1 MDGSGNSGKRKNSY
15 TPNEGC
21 LVFFKAKTCSAGACH
36 NPGLY
41 TTCGHL
47 IKPRTVFIQSKGEL
61 PNVASSYAADPVT
74 IFSQYP
80 KSPALLS
87 PTKSRFIF
95 PVLTAVQSPSDEVVN
110 DSRRAR
116 YTLHT
121 LAGSD
126 CDNYGTLPS
135 AHYFHHQGTL
145 NPVYKHGQ
153 YRSAFSLAGI
163 KENEI
168 SSGFRG
174 RELAPNTVHDKG
186 IEMIQFPRKESLSER
201 NWGNLAQHRGH
212 RPRFQQ
218 QFDIKQPAGKH
229 LPSTGHRSD
238 SQEVCPKMVEALE
251 DSFSARMGTTFQQR
265 EMKES
270 KKGAPDQLDPVAQKP
285 SDLCEHKNSAFRTS
299 LSRAERKTRSWYQ
312 PHTGMS
318 SDFTKDM
325 ELFNRTE
332 KGISNAA
339 RKKVYLPPIQQPF
352 EASASPFKQRSAT
365 TNEIL
370 GKQTREVRRQSTV
383 LHVQS
388 PLTQHLARG
397 VASNVNQSLGMS
409 ESSESV
415 GSVRQE
421 GAATINPLSEQ
432 RCIAWRQDAT
442 KTMDK
447 ADSHLPTAHRSS
459 MISSLVRSKIG
470 GSRFER
476 QEFKL
481 EAGPRKRREGVC
493 GDSDGVQ
500 GQRAFLRVFQKRF

>member
-1 MDGSGNSGKRKNSY
+1 MDGSRDSGKRKNSY
-15 TPNEGC
+15 RPNEGC
-21 LVFFKAKTCSAGACH
+21 LVFFKAKTCSTGACD
-36 NPGLY
+36 NPSLY

-47 IKPRTVFIQSKGEL
+47 IKPRTVFIQSRGEL
-61 PNVASSYAADPVT
+61 QNVASSYAADPEA

-87 PTKSRFIF
+87 PTKGRFIF
-95 PVLTAVQSPSDEVVN
+95 PVLTAVQPPDEVIN

-121 LAGSD
+121 LVGSD
-126 CDNYGTLPS
+126 CDSYGTPPS

-145 NPVYKHGQ
+145 KPVYKHGKC
-153 YRSAFSLAGI
+153 RSAFSLAGI
-163 KENEI
+163 KENEM

-174 RELAPNTVHDKG
+174 RELAPNIVHDKG

-218 QFDIKQPAGKH
+218 QFDIKQPAEQH

-251 DSFSARMGTTFQQR
+251 DSFSACMGTTFQRR

-270 KKGAPDQLDPVAQKP
+270 KKGAPDQVDPVAQKP
-285 SDLCEHKNSAFRTS
+285 SDFCEHKNSAFRTS

-332 KGISNAA
+332 HGISNTACI
-339 RKKVYLPPIQQPF
+339 RVYLPPIQQPF
-352 EASASPFKQRSAT
+352 EASASPFKQRSST

-370 GKQTREVRRQSTV
+370 GKQTREGRRQRTV
-383 LHVQS
+383 LHVQG
-388 PLTQHLARG
+388 PLTQRSG

-415 GSVRQE
+415 RKVRQE

-432 RCIAWRQDAT
+432 RCIARRQDTT

-447 ADSHLPTAHRSS
+447 ADSHLPTAHLSS
-459 MISSLVRSKIG
+459 MISSVARPKIG

-481 EAGPRKRREGVC
+481 EAGQRKRREGVC

-500 GQRAFLRVFQKRF
+500 GQRAILRVFKKRF

>member
-15 TPNEGC
+15 RPNEGC
-21 LVFFKAKTCSAGACH
+21 LVFFNAKTCSTGACD

-47 IKPRTVFIQSKGEL
+47 IKPRRVFIQSKGEL
-61 PNVASSYAADPVT
+61 QNVASSHAADPVT

-87 PTKSRFIF
+87 PAKGRFIF
-95 PVLTAVQSPSDEVVN
+95 PVLSAVQSPSDEVVN

-121 LAGSD
+121 LPRSD
-126 CDNYGTLPS
+126 CDSYWTPPS

-145 NPVYKHGQ
+145 KPVYKHGQ
-153 YRSAFSLAGI
+153 CRSAFSLAGI
-163 KENEI
+163 KENEMF
-168 SSGFRG
+168 SGFRG
-174 RELAPNTVHDKG
+174 RELAPNT
-186 IEMIQFPRKESLSER
+186 EMIQFPRKESLSEG
-201 NWGNLAQHRGH
+201 NWANLAQHRGH

-218 QFDIKQPAGKH
+218 QFDIKQPPEQH
-229 LPSTGHRSD
+229 LPSTVHRSD
-238 SQEVCPKMVEALE
+238 SQEVCPKTVGALE

-270 KKGAPDQLDPVAQKP
+270 RKGAPDPLDPVAQKP

-299 LSRAERKTRSWYQ
+299 LSRAERKTLSWYQ
-312 PHTGMS
+312 PHTGKS

-332 KGISNAA
+332 KGISNVA

-352 EASASPFKQRSAT
+352 EASASPFNQRSAR

-370 GKQTREVRRQSTV
+370 GTQTRAVRQQSTV

-415 GSVRQE
+415 RKVGQE

-432 RCIAWRQDAT
+432 RCIARRQDAT

-470 GSRFER
+470 GSRFAR
-476 QEFKL
+476 QEFKH

-500 GQRAFLRVFQKRF
+500 GQRSFLRVFKKRF

>member
-21 LVFFKAKTCSAGACH
+21 LVFFKAKTCSAGACD

-87 PTKSRFIF
+87 PTKGRFIF

-121 LAGSD
+121 LAASD
-126 CDNYGTLPS
+126 CDNYGTPPS

-145 NPVYKHGQ
+145 KPVYKHGQ
-153 YRSAFSLAGI
+153 CRSAFSLAGR
-163 KENEI
+163 KGNEM

-186 IEMIQFPRKESLSER
+186 IEIQFPRKESLSER
-201 NWGNLAQHRGH
+201 NCGNLAQHRGH
-212 RPRFQQ
+212 WPRLQQ
-218 QFDIKQPAGKH
+218 QFYVKQPAEEH

-251 DSFSARMGTTFQQR
+251 DSFSACMGTAFQQR
-265 EMKES
+265 QMKES
-270 KKGAPDQLDPVAQKP
+270 KKGAADQLDPVAQKP

-299 LSRAERKTRSWYQ
+299 LSRAERKTLSWYQ

-339 RKKVYLPPIQQPF
+339 RKKGNLPPIQQPF
-352 EASASPFKQRSAT
+352 EASVSPFKQRSAT

-415 GSVRQE
+415 RKVRQE

-432 RCIAWRQDAT
+432 RCIARRQDTT
-442 KTMDK
+442 KAMDK
-447 ADSHLPTAHRSS
+447 ADSHLPTAYRSS
-459 MISSLVRSKIG
+459 MISSLLRSKTG

-476 QEFKL
+476 QEFKH
-481 EAGPRKRREGVC
+481 EAGLRKRREGVC

-500 GQRAFLRVFQKRF
+500 GQRAFLRVFKKRF

>member
-15 TPNEGC
+15 RPNEGC
-21 LVFFKAKTCSAGACH
+21 LVFFNAKTCSTGACD

-61 PNVASSYAADPVT
+61 QNVASSHAADPVT

-87 PTKSRFIF
+87 PAKGRFIF
-95 PVLTAVQSPSDEVVN
+95 PVLSALQSPSDEVVN

-121 LAGSD
+121 LPGSD
-126 CDNYGTLPS
+126 CDSYGTPPS

-145 NPVYKHGQ
+145 KPVYKHGQ

-163 KENEI
+163 KENEM

-174 RELAPNTVHDKG
+174 RELAPNT
-186 IEMIQFPRKESLSER
+186 EMIQFPRKESLSEG
-201 NWGNLAQHRGH
+201 NWANLAQHRGH
-212 RPRFQQ
+212 RPPFQQ
-218 QFDIKQPAGKH
+218 QFDIKQPAEQH
-229 LPSTGHRSD
+229 LSSTVHRSD
-238 SQEVCPKMVEALE
+238 SQEVCPKMVGALE

-270 KKGAPDQLDPVAQKP
+270 RKGAPDQLDPVAQKP
-285 SDLCEHKNSAFRTS
+285 SDLCEHKKSAFRTS
-299 LSRAERKTRSWYQ
+299 LSRAERKTLSWYQ
-312 PHTGMS
+312 PNTGMS

-332 KGISNAA
+332 KGISNVA

-352 EASASPFKQRSAT
+352 EASASPFNQRSAR

-370 GKQTREVRRQSTV
+370 GKQTRAVRRQSTV

-397 VASNVNQSLGMS
+397 VAFNVNQSLGMS

-415 GSVRQE
+415 RKVRQE

-432 RCIAWRQDAT
+432 RCIARRQDAT

-447 ADSHLPTAHRSS
+447 ADSHLPNAHRSS
-459 MISSLVRSKIG
+459 MISSLVRSKIE

-476 QEFKL
+476 QEFKH

-493 GDSDGVQ
+493 GDSDGVH
-500 GQRAFLRVFQKRF
+500 GQRAFLRVFKKRF

>member
-74 IFSQYP
+74 IFSQHP

-87 PTKSRFIF
+87 PAKGRFIF
-95 PVLTAVQSPSDEVVN
+95 PVLSAVQSPSDEVVN

-121 LAGSD
+121 LPGSD
-126 CDNYGTLPS
+126 CDNYGTPPS

-145 NPVYKHGQ
+145 KPVYKHGQ
-153 YRSAFSLAGI
+153 CRSAFSLAGI
-163 KENEI
+163 KENEM

-218 QFDIKQPAGKH
+218 QFDIKQPAEQH

-251 DSFSARMGTTFQQR
+251 DSFSACMGTTFQQR

-270 KKGAPDQLDPVAQKP
+270 NKGAPDQLTRPSGSETIRSLRAQEFSISYISFKSRKEDSFMVPATYWYVIRFYERHGTFQQNRKGDIKRSAQK
-285 SDLCEHKNSAFRTS
+285 S
-299 LSRAERKTRSWYQ
+299 LSAT
-312 PHTGMS
+312 H
-318 SDFTKDM
+318 
-325 ELFNRTE
+325 
-332 KGISNAA
+332 
-339 RKKVYLPPIQQPF
+339 
-352 EASASPFKQRSAT
+352 SAT
-365 TNEIL
+365 LRSLSVTFQAAFCYDQRN
-370 GKQTREVRRQSTV
+370 VR
-383 LHVQS
+383 
-388 PLTQHLARG
+388 
-397 VASNVNQSLGMS
+397 
-409 ESSESV
+409 
-415 GSVRQE
+415 
-421 GAATINPLSEQ
+421 
-432 RCIAWRQDAT
+432 
-442 KTMDK
+442 
-447 ADSHLPTAHRSS
+447 
-459 MISSLVRSKIG
+459 
-470 GSRFER
+470 
-476 QEFKL
+476 
-481 EAGPRKRREGVC
+481 
-493 GDSDGVQ
+493 
-500 GQRAFLRVFQKRF
+500 